1 MLWTGAGRSGPRT
14 RREVAA
20 AYAILSED
28 TIAVRGELGRA
39 KLDTVRLGA
48 TVDALV
54 AETARLRAEL
64 GAVRAEAAALHQQ
77 AAGYTEV
84 VGIFASQSAEM
95 RAQLIDSQ
103 HTITDLTDR
112 LTDLLEAH
120 LEAAKGRTPAT
131 GEPTPMRPGR
141 RHATGD
147 GATGA
152 ATPPVADLRAPEAAA
167 AGDRLRL
174 IRRALDI

>member
-1 MLWTGAGRSGPRT
+1 MLWAGTGRSGPRT
-14 RREVAA
+14 RREIAA
-20 AYAILSED
+20 AYSILSED

-48 TVDALV
+48 TVDALI
-54 AETARLRAEL
+54 AETGRLRVEL
-64 GAVRAEAAALHQQ
+64 GAVRAEAAALRQQ

-95 RAQLIDSQ
+95 RAQLVESQ
-103 HTITDLTDR
+103 HTITELTER

-120 LEAAKGRTPAT
+120 LEAANRRAASAS
-131 GEPTPMRPGR
+131 EPTPMRPGR
-141 RHATGD
+141 RHASGD

-152 ATPPVADLRAPEAAA
+152 ATPPVTDLRAPEAAA

-174 IRRALDI
+174 IRRALDV